1 MTTDIPR
8 IYRKRDKEKKR
19 IDIEYL
25 TLPKQQQQLK
35 ESIKK
40 EINDRKLKETIST
53 QERWKLLPNIM
64 KETAGKTLGRKD
76 RMERTNDRKVQQI
89 SNLNRK
95 LREILKVTKTGIQT
109 KKKQQRRKEIQKGRK
124 KKLDEIEKAKLKERT
139 ENSTAYQKLFQ

>member
-1 MTTDIPR
+1 MYATHHLILINHQTEADNKIVAVFMTTDIPG
-8 IYRKRDKEKKR
+8 IYRKWDKEKKR

-25 TLPKQQQQLK
+25 ILPKQQQQLK

-76 RMERTNDRKVQQI
+76 RMERTNDRKV
-89 SNLNRK
+89 
-95 LREILKVTKTGIQT
+95 
-109 KKKQQRRKEIQKGRK
+109 
-124 KKLDEIEKAKLKERT
+124 
-139 ENSTAYQKLFQ
+139 